1 MPEEDLREPSLEQ
14 RVLVL
19 APTGRD
25 AVLACQLLTSMDVP
39 SHACADAAELFSEAE
54 AGAGAVIVADEALQP
69 DVADGLLKVLSDQP
83 PWSDLPLI
91 VFTRSGEDSELV
103 LEKLVPLGNAT
114 ILERPVR
121 LSTLVSAVKA
131 ALRARRRQYEVR
143 GLLYRQVEAD
153 RRKDEFLAL
162 LGHEL
167 RNPLAAIRNSLMVL
181 DEVGSPEASA
191 VRQREVIMRQT
202 RHLVRMV
209 DDLLDVSRVTRGKII
224 LKRRP
229 VDLADVAERC
239 LSELGMAALAE
250 SNGLDLD
257 VKTEPAVVQGDP
269 VRLEQVVCNL
279 VQNAIKYTPRGGRLV
294 LSVEAR
300 DGEALVRIRD
310 TGIGLSREAMGQIFE
325 PFAQVESSRQH
336 SEGGLGLGLPL
347 VRSLVEMHDGQVEA
361 TSEGPDCGSEFIVR
375 LPLAAEAAVAAVT
388 AVTAPRDRQAG
399 RTARAA
405 PRPQSS
411 ESPGLHVLVVE
422 DNHDGRES
430 LRDLLEIW
438 GHKVSEAASGPEGI
452 EQAFSARPDVAL
464 IDIGLPGLD
473 GNEVARR
480 IRSILGSEAISLIA
494 MTGYGQPEDRRRAL
508 QAGFDYYLVKPVDPA
523 VLTHLLGEAA
533 YRGYRDRGDRGHRND
548 RGKRGGRGDRGDRGD
563 RGEGDDHGDGS
574 DSGHRIPAVA

>member
-1 MPEEDLREPSLEQ
+1 MPEKDLLEPSLEQ

-25 AVLACQLLTSMDVP
+25 AILACQLLSSMDVG
-39 SHACADAAELFSEAE
+39 SHPCADAAELFREAE

-69 DVADGLLKVLSDQP
+69 EVTDGLLKVLGDQS

-91 VFTRSGEDSELV
+91 VFTRSGEDSEWV

-143 GLLYRQVEAD
+143 DLLHRQAEAD

-181 DEVGSPEASA
+181 DQVGSRDDQAI
-191 VRQREVIMRQT
+191 RQREVIMRQT

-250 SNGLDLD
+250 SNGLALE
-257 VKTEPAVVQGDP
+257 VKTEPAMVQGDS

-300 DGEALVRIRD
+300 EGEAQVRVCD
-310 TGIGLSREAMGQIFE
+310 TGIGLSQEAIENIFE
-325 PFAQVESSRQH
+325 PFTQVESSRQH

-347 VRSLVEMHDGQVEA
+347 VRSLVEMHGGRVEA
-361 TSEGPDCGSEFIVR
+361 KSDGPDCGSEFTVH
-375 LPLAAEAAVAAVT
+375 LPLAAEEVRT
-388 AVTAPRDRQAG
+388 AVRPPAPSGTLRDKPA
-399 RTARAA
+399 ARPA
-405 PRPQSS
+405 RPSQP
-411 ESPGLHVLVVE
+411 EEIPGLHVLVVE
-422 DNHDGRES
+422 DNQDGRES
-430 LRDLLEIW
+430 LRALLEIW
-438 GHKVSEAASGPEGI
+438 GHKVSEAATGPEGI
-452 EQAFSARPDVAL
+452 EKAFSTRPDIAL

-480 IRSILGSEAISLIA
+480 IRSILGSQAISLIA

-523 VLTHLLGEAA
+523 VLIHLLGEAA
-533 YRGYRDRGDRGHRND
+533 YRGYRDRGQR
-548 RGKRGGRGDRGDRGD
+548 
-563 RGEGDDHGDGS
+563 E
-574 DSGHRIPAVA
+574 AVA